1 MRRVTPGPR
10 LFQSLC
16 GTGVAA
22 SLVAATCTT
31 PALAAP
37 LPEPVAAMIR
47 AADASGDV
55 ATRDAVVAMAR
66 ATNPQSLVE
75 IEALVASLAGTPA
88 PAAPPASTVPVVLAA
103 AQTSPPPTPPASP
116 APDAKADAGPD
127 DGWLADWTG
136 TLEAGASRS
145 TGNSEDVGLLL
156 KGTASRESDRW
167 RHKVNALLDRKKSD
181 GELTRA
187 RALADLQF
195 DYKFDGPLSLY
206 GLVGWERDRFAGY
219 SRRFTES
226 VGVGYRPLDR
236 ETMTLNLTAGP
247 AFRQIRF
254 VDGSRES
261 EIAGRG
267 ALSYRWQ
274 ILPAVEFTQVA
285 AVVLDGSNTY
295 TATSSVTSKLIG
307 AVSARL
313 SYDVIHES
321 DPIEDLARTDTTTRF
336 SVVYTY

>member
-1 MRRVTPGPR
+1 MRRVTPGPH

-16 GTGVAA
+16 GTGIAA
-22 SLVAATCTT
+22 SLVAAICTT
-31 PALAAP
+31 PAHADP

-47 AADASGDV
+47 AASGD
-55 ATRDAVVAMAR
+55 AAKLDVVTSVAR
-66 ATNPQSLVE
+66 ATNPRSLAE
-75 IEALVASLAGTPA
+75 IDTLVASLAGVRA
-88 PAAPPASTVPVVLAA
+88 QSTPVVVATA
-103 AQTSPPPTPPASP
+103 DEAPQAPEP
-116 APDAKADAGPD
+116 APDR
-127 DGWLADWTG
+127 GWLADWTG

-145 TGNSEDVGLLL
+145 TGNSKDVGLLL

-167 RHKVNALLDRKKSD
+167 RHKLNALLDRKKSD

-187 RALADLQF
+187 RTLADLQF

-254 VDGSRES
+254 VDGSREN

-274 ILPAVEFTQVA
+274 IHPAVEFAQVA
-285 AVVLDGSNTY
+285 ALVLDGSNTY
-295 TATSSVTSKLIG
+295 TATSSLTSKLIG

-321 DPIEDLARTDTTTRF
+321 DPIADLARTDTTTRF
-336 SVVYTY
+336 SVVYNY